1 MKNTEQ
7 WLSENFIAHQDEY
20 IRTLEDTINKINIE
34 IKILQNK
41 IEEISHMLN
50 LTSSYSK

>member
-7 WLSENFIAHQDEY
+7 SLAENFIAHQDEY
-20 IRTLEDTINKINIE
+20 IRTLEEDISKISIE

>member
-20 IRTLEDTINKINIE
+20 IRTLEDTISKINIE

-41 IEEISHMLN
+41 IEEVSHMLN
-50 LTSSYSK
+50 LTSSYRK